1 MSKPVGIPCVSDPE
15 AAAPLL
21 VVPKRG
27 EGMEQPFQVYDYH
40 IDSSHDVDAVVE
52 EIAQIAEKRLLVQIA
67 SYMHNTVMVQSLVHK
82 LAKRFPQGG
91 VVFLGAD
98 RGAGTTVTVYTGSDA
113 WVKESDPLSIS
124 SEVVRYF
131 REEYDTI
138 AVHLQICKE
147 QVLRRHFIDPLTNL
161 PNLYQL
167 RDDLDTEEEHTF
179 IVINIDNFKLIND
192 FYGLVVGDYILE
204 QTAWKIAELME
215 GMPVYRMYGDE
226 FGVVLDRRMEFYELK
241 QFLEKINAEMQNL
254 HFRYDQNLIYVD
266 ITLASSASSSRYN
279 TFSKVGMALKY
290 AKEMRLP
297 YWIYEDHMHFEHEY
311 ENNLKIAVKV
321 RKAIENSGIV
331 PYFQPIICNET
342 GEVGKFE
349 CLSRLVDD
357 KGNILPP
364 KMFIAIAKTIKAYSQ
379 VTRSIIDKSF
389 EIFSRNDY
397 DFSINLAIED
407 VLNREIFDFIIEKLQ
422 SSGFGSRVT
431 FELVESKSVEDYK
444 EVGKFISEIKRYGAQ
459 VAIDNFGSGFSNFAY
474 LTQIDVDY
482 IKIDGSLI
490 NDIDQN
496 KNSELI
502 VRTIVGFAERMGIKT
517 VAEHVH
523 SSTILSF
530 VKQLGIDYSQGYYID
545 QPMPKLPEKPA
556 V

>member
-1 MSKPVGIPCVSDPE
+1 
-15 AAAPLL
+15 
-21 VVPKRG
+21 
-27 EGMEQPFQVYDYH
+27 MERPFRVDDYH
-40 IDSSHDVDAVVE
+40 IDSSRDVDAIVE
-52 EIAQIAEKRLLVQIA
+52 EIAEKAESRMLVQIA
-67 SYMHNTVMVQSLVHK
+67 SYMHNTVMVQSFVHK
-82 LAKRFPQGG
+82 LAKRFPAAS
-91 VVFLGAD
+91 VVLLAAE
-98 RGAGTTVTVYTGSDA
+98 RGAGTTVTVYTGSEA
-113 WVKESDPLSIS
+113 WVDDTDPLVIS
-124 SEVVRYF
+124 GEIVRYY
-131 REEYDTI
+131 RDEHDTLEH
-138 AVHLQICKE
+138 HLEVCKE

-215 GMPVYRMYGDE
+215 GEPVYRMYGDE

-241 QFLEKINAEMQNL
+241 QLLEKISAAMQNL

-279 TFSKVGMALKY
+279 TFSKVGMALKH

-297 YWIYEDHMHFEHEY
+297 YCIYEDHMHFEHEY

-331 PYFQPIICNET
+331 PYFQPIVCNKTDEIR
-342 GEVGKFE
+342 KFE

-364 KMFIAIAKTIKAYSQ
+364 KMFIAIAKTIKAYNQ

-389 EIFSRNDY
+389 EIFSHNDY
-397 DFSINLAIED
+397 DFSINLSIED
-407 VLNREIFDFIIEKLQ
+407 IMNREIFDFIIGKLQ
-422 SSGFGSRVT
+422 SSGYGSRVT
-431 FELVESKSVEDYK
+431 FELAESKSVEDYK
-444 EVGKFISEIKRYGAQ
+444 EVGRFISEIKRHGAK
-459 VAIDNFGSGFSNFAY
+459 VAIDDFGSGFSNFAY
-474 LTQIDVDY
+474 LAQIDVDY
-482 IKIDGSLI
+482 LKIDGSLI
-490 NDIDQN
+490 KDVDQN

-517 VAEHVH
+517 IAEHVH
-523 SSTILSF
+523 SSTILAA

-545 QPMPKLPEKPA
+545 QPMPKLPEEQEG
-556 V
+556 